1 MGQIGIKLDPRR
13 KDPLH
18 RQIFDQVVARIE
30 SQAFPPGFRLPP
42 SRELARELGAHRNTV
57 ARAYADLELAGF
69 VSAGVG
75 RGTFVETP
83 ERTRAAAH
91 AQQGA
96 AEREADEA
104 AVPRSREL
112 QASREMPW
120 PSLLARAA
128 RSDVFERARRHVR
141 ASDRKD
147 VVNLARMQPSADLIP
162 EALLRRCVQHVLS
175 RYGAQALAYPPPEG
189 LLSVREQIART
200 LVERGVPARA
210 EEVLVT
216 SGSQQGLDLIARALI
231 NPGDTVLIER
241 TTYSGAIDLFGLAG
255 ARLLAVPMDEHG
267 PNPAALARMTG
278 PDVKAL
284 YLMPTANNPTGRTI
298 GAERRRELIAWSQH
312 AGVPIIEDDYA
323 AGLALDDN
331 DPPPHLRALH
341 GDVIYLSTWS
351 KCLAPGLRLGYMV
364 APLRL
369 QPLFAAIKRI
379 VDLGASLTWQYA
391 LAEFIERGY
400 LRAHMR
406 RIRREY
412 RARRDAL
419 HAALSKQS
427 PRSVTWELPSHGV
440 VLWLRLPLELE
451 PQEVYEA
458 ALRAGVLVSP
468 GEVWSVDGAAGGER
482 GLRLTFCAEPPERL
496 NEGARRLAQAIKQ
509 LLSRNRGEPSPRL
522 HPMHEVV

>member
-1 MGQIGIKLDPRR
+1 LGQIGIKLDPRR

-75 RGTFVETP
+75 RGTFVESP
-83 ERTRAAAH
+83 ERTRAAAQ
-91 AQQGA
+91 ANQPA
-96 AEREADEA
+96 AALPA
-104 AVPRSREL
+104 ARSGEP
-112 QASREMPW
+112 SEMPW
-120 PSLLARAA
+120 PTLLARAA
-128 RSDVFERARRHVR
+128 QSEIVERASLHVR
-141 ASDRKD
+141 SSDRRD
-147 VVNLARMQPSADLIP
+147 VVNLARMQPSSDLIP

-175 RYGAQALAYPPPEG
+175 QYGAEALKYPPPEG
-189 LLSVREQIART
+189 LLRVREQIART

-216 SGSQQGLDLIARALI
+216 SGSQQGLDLVARALI
-231 NPGDTVLIER
+231 NPGDTVLIEP
-241 TTYSGAIDLFGLAG
+241 TTYSGAIDLFRVAG
-255 ARLLAVPMDEHG
+255 ARLVTVPMDEQG
-267 PNPAALARMTG
+267 PDPDALARMSRA
-278 PDVKAL
+278 DVKAL
-284 YLMPTANNPTGRTI
+284 YLMPSAHNPTGRSI

-323 AGLALDDN
+323 AGLELEDHES
-331 DPPPHLRALH
+331 PPHLRALH

-351 KCLAPGLRLGYMV
+351 KCLAPGLRLGFLV

-369 QPLFAAIKRI
+369 QPVLASIKRI
-379 VDLGASLTWQYA
+379 VDLGASLTWQYT

-400 LRAHMR
+400 LRAHLR

-412 RARRDAL
+412 RARRDVL
-419 HAALSKQS
+419 HAALSKQL
-427 PRSVTWELPSHGV
+427 PRGVTWELPSQGV
-440 VLWLRLPLELE
+440 VLWLRLPAELD

-468 GEVWSVDGAAGGER
+468 SPVWSVDGAAGRER
-482 GLRLTFCAEPPERL
+482 GLRLTFCAEPAERL
-496 NEGARRLAQAIKQ
+496 NEGARRLGQAIKQ
-509 LLSRNRGEPSPRL
+509 LLAQKRVEPAFRPQ
-522 HPMHEVV
+522 PMHEVV